1 MSRLNRRSQ
10 EFCADGLF
18 SHTKAE
24 AALQQLFDTVF
35 EQQNEIDRLRNE
47 VSELGKS
54 VKEWSL
60 NDMSNDGNLHHSIR
74 KNKQSL
80 KERVA
85 RLERCTALPESDDSG
100 TSLTVGEAVI
110 LNQKAVSKALQA
122 LSSKVGV
129 QELLDFQ
136 EAQRQLVNEAKKDL
150 SYERTSR
157 ETILSLSDC
166 VCAINEKLDTI
177 SSDLQSKAGKAA
189 IKSIQ
194 ADASLI
200 RDRVKTF
207 QNIEEEV
214 NSMRHKIKQ
223 ADMQL
228 SDYGGYIA
236 DLSATSKAFR
246 EELGEKVDKTEFQ
259 KILANMDEIRKSLNI
274 LKSENAEASKVL
286 SCSTTDIHKLFK
298 GHQDLQMLS
307 ESRWQK
313 CREMQLCTY
322 TKDEL
327 DTILSQRFM
336 CKSDLELT
344 LNQVREDLDKKACVH
359 NVSEQRCMIDN
370 LALDHADTK
379 KAALLAAKFIDW
391 YSRRG
396 ESFEHNAQTIDNE
409 LKRLARR
416 SAH

>member
-1 MSRLNRRSQ
+1 
-10 EFCADGLF
+10 
-18 SHTKAE
+18 
-24 AALQQLFDTVF
+24 
-35 EQQNEIDRLRNE
+35 
-47 VSELGKS
+47 
-54 VKEWSL
+54 
-60 NDMSNDGNLHHSIR
+60 
-74 KNKQSL
+74 
-80 KERVA
+80 
-85 RLERCTALPESDDSG
+85 
-100 TSLTVGEAVI
+100 
-110 LNQKAVSKALQA
+110 
-122 LSSKVGV
+122 
-129 QELLDFQ
+129 
-136 EAQRQLVNEAKKDL
+136 
-150 SYERTSR
+150 
-157 ETILSLSDC
+157 
-166 VCAINEKLDTI
+166 
-177 SSDLQSKAGKAA
+177 
-189 IKSIQ
+189 
-194 ADASLI
+194 
-200 RDRVKTF
+200 
-207 QNIEEEV
+207 
-214 NSMRHKIKQ
+214 MRHKIKQ